1 MESKQVITALSAL
14 AQETRLAVFRLLVQA
29 GPQGLAAGEIATRL
43 NCPAATLS
51 FHLRELSQAGLVT
64 ATRQS
69 RSIIYAADFAAMRNL
84 LGFLTEN
91 CCALSPD
98 ASCDLVPQGCGIP
111 EKEKESLS

>member
-1 MESKQVITALSAL
+1 MESKQVINALSAL

-29 GPQGLAAGEIATRL
+29 GPAGLAAGGIATRL
-43 NCPAATLS
+43 DLPGATLS
-51 FHLRELSQAGLVT
+51 FHLRELSHAGLVT

-69 RSIIYAADFAAMRNL
+69 RSIIYTAMRNL

-98 ASCDLVPQGCGIP
+98 TSCDPGLTGCGIP

>member
-1 MESKQVITALSAL
+1 MESNEVINALSAL

-29 GPQGLAAGEIATRL
+29 GPAGLAAGGIATRL
-43 NCPAATLS
+43 DLPGATLS
-51 FHLRELSQAGLVT
+51 FHLRELSHAGLVT

-91 CCALSPD
+91 CCALLPD
-98 ASCDLVPQGCGIP
+98 TSCDPGLTGCGAP
-111 EKEKESLS
+111 EKEKENLS